1 LRFIYKSPRFSEDLD
16 FTSLVLTKSR
26 LEDIVQDALV
36 EIDRLGIRVTLE
48 EFESTSGGYIVIIEF
63 SLLGYNVSI
72 QLNISSRKAR
82 AIKGDVILIA
92 NDFIPAYNIIQL
104 PENLLIGEKIEA
116 LLGRAKPRDY
126 FDLYF
131 ILRSNLLPSK
141 ERKILPRVLDRLN
154 QEKHNFA
161 IELKNFLPRSHQ
173 GIIRDFPAILRR
185 ELRRFLTSGK

>member
-1 LRFIYKSPRFSEDLD
+1 MINIETIKRLSTQYQTTSFNVIREYCQHLFLSYFYQNKNSNYLLFKGGTALRFVYKSPRFSEDLD

-48 EFESTSGGYIVIIEF
+48 EFESTSGGYIGIIEF

-92 NDFIPAYNIIQL
+92 SEIASPSARNDKKRKVIARSVATWQSIGISPTLI
-104 PENLLIGEKIEA
+104 LLNMGQWVS
-116 LLGRAKPRDY
+116 
-126 FDLYF
+126 F
-131 ILRSNLLPSK
+131 
-141 ERKILPRVLDRLN
+141 
-154 QEKHNFA
+154 
-161 IELKNFLPRSHQ
+161 
-173 GIIRDFPAILRR
+173 
-185 ELRRFLTSGK
+185 